1 MGLVFRPAILKAGT
15 FYPLPQPITKV
26 QIQESWDFERY
37 KVLLED
43 GDGTVGR
50 SRNGVDVTFQGEVA
64 RAGDQLLLSEVEM
77 LAALEELRSVF
88 HADGDAPFSV
98 YLYRDEAD
106 ETSRY
111 FQQCSVSRFVYDLTR
126 PELYVYS
133 LVLHADDPVMRVGG
147 G

>member
-15 FYPLPQPITKV
+15 FHALPQPITKV

-50 SRNGVDVTFQGEVA
+50 SRNGVDITLHGEVA
-64 RAGDQLLLSEVEM
+64 RVGDQLLLSEVEM
-77 LAALEELRSVF
+77 LAALEDLRAVF
-88 HADGDAPFSV
+88 HADGDASFSV
-98 YLYRDEAD
+98 YLYRDEGD
-106 ETSRY
+106 ESSRY
-111 FQQCSVSRFVYDLTR
+111 FQECSVTRFVYDLTR

-133 LVLHADDPVMRVGG
+133 LVLHADDPVLRGG